1 MGTPDRGASDLVGHS
16 GGGDDGVG
24 GDVALCGLTVHNS
37 LRAQSVEK
45 PRKIQNTLAF
55 QLSKSTRA
63 CYFSFKRSSEIQMNS
78 HQDVI
83 STDYASSQLSVC
95 ILRKSCGNITAT

>member
-45 PRKIQNTLAF
+45 PGKYRIHLPFSSANQNSLLFFVQKVDGDT
-55 QLSKSTRA
+55 K
-63 CYFSFKRSSEIQMNS
+63 E
-78 HQDVI
+78 
-83 STDYASSQLSVC
+83 
-95 ILRKSCGNITAT
+95 